1 MALFGPYIFMLGLFV
16 AQVTAQTTTSNPSNE
31 TATANETSTAV
42 TLTSTDANNT
52 RTVNFSSSTSN
63 PSPIPTTATA
73 TVTPGSRSTQ
83 DDRATLP
90 KTFTPEAGHGG
101 VEQTTPKDNEKK
113 KDSNHNQSSSGDTIG
128 IVIIVV
134 IAIIAVGFFVACF
147 FSRKR
152 GRHYSVDLTSRPDEA
167 NIPLST
173 VEPEPLDNGP
183 QNGLQTFESVDTTAK
198 ESKEPDPKPEVQ
210 QQKEADP
217 EKSAEPAADPAA
229 SASSSGS
236 SEEKSKEDVV
246 EESPP
251 APVEPSADEKTDDEG
266 AVSTKTSVESLK
278 DANEN
283 NSNSADLEQKTDL
296 MSNNSLWDVPLDCPV

>member
-16 AQVTAQTTTSNPSNE
+16 AQVTTQNTTSNPSNE
-31 TATANETSTAV
+31 TATAGETSTAV

-52 RTVNFSSSTSN
+52 STVNFSSSTSN
-63 PSPIPTTATA
+63 PSPSPTTATGM
-73 TVTPGSRSTQ
+73 PGSRTTK
-83 DDRATLP
+83 DDRATSP
-90 KTFTPEAGHGG
+90 KTFTPGPGG
-101 VEQTTPKDNEKK
+101 VEQTTQKQEE
-113 KDSNHNQSSSGDTIG
+113 DSNNPDLQGDSTTA

-134 IAIIAVGFFVACF
+134 IVIIAVVFCVACF

-152 GRHYSVDLTSRPDEA
+152 GRNYSIDLTSRPDEA

-173 VEPEPLDNGP
+173 VEPEPLDSGP

-210 QQKEADP
+210 QEKEADP

-229 SASSSGS
+229 SASLSGS
-236 SEEKSKEDVV
+236 SEDKSKEDVV
-246 EESPP
+246 EASPP

-266 AVSTKTSVESLK
+266 VVSTKTSVESLK
-278 DANEN
+278 EANEN
-283 NSNSADLEQKTDL
+283 NSNSADLKQRADL
-296 MSNNSLWDVPLDCPV
+296 MSNNSLWDVPLDSPV

>member
-31 TATANETSTAV
+31 TATAGATLTAV

-63 PSPIPTTATA
+63 PSPIPITATG
-73 TVTPGSRSTQ
+73 TPGSRTTQ
-83 DDRATLP
+83 NDRATSP
-90 KTFTPEAGHGG
+90 KTFTPGPGG
-101 VEQTTPKDNEKK
+101 VEQTTPKDNGGG
-113 KDSNHNQSSSGDTIG
+113 KDLTTTPQSQNNETTG
-128 IVIIVV
+128 IVIIAV
-134 IAIIAVGFFVACF
+134 IAIIAIGFCVACF

-152 GRHYSVDLTSRPDEA
+152 GRHYSIDLTSRPDEA

-198 ESKEPDPKPEVQ
+198 ESTEPNPKPEVQ
-210 QQKEADP
+210 EEKEADP

-236 SEEKSKEDVV
+236 SGDKSKEDVV
-246 EESPP
+246 EASPP

-278 DANEN
+278 EANEN
-283 NSNSADLEQKTDL
+283 NSNSADLKQRTDL
-296 MSNNSLWDVPLDCPV
+296 MSNNSLWDVPLDSPV